1 MEKVARSP
9 RARYDLY
16 VRRWGRDARRFGKSM
31 LVRFMQDWYPWA
43 ANAKGNSPAQF
54 KAAWRRV
61 HDIFADEGATNV
73 GWVFSVDSLTE
84 GTPTSRRALDHYYP
98 R

>member
-1 MEKVARSP
+1 
-9 RARYDLY
+9 
-16 VRRWGRDARRFGKSM
+16 M